1 MTSLI
6 IIEWLPVPFIL
17 SIIGDLIGLRFIKYQ
32 YQFETMKRQ
41 SRQLTLQAFV
51 NKSRKTRPAEPS
63 FTGFTVVK
71 TPPDGNCMFSA
82 LAHQA
87 STETC
92 PALAAD
98 DLRKTLVAYIRQ
110 HPTIISECGF
120 IPEGW

>member
-1 MTSLI
+1 
-6 IIEWLPVPFIL
+6 
-17 SIIGDLIGLRFIKYQ
+17 
-32 YQFETMKRQ
+32 MKRQ
-41 SRQLTLQAFV
+41 SRQLTLQELV
-51 NKSRKTRPAEPS
+51 NKSRKTRPADQPS
-63 FTGFTVVK
+63 FSGFTVVNL
-71 TPPDGNCMFSA
+71 PPDGDCMFRA